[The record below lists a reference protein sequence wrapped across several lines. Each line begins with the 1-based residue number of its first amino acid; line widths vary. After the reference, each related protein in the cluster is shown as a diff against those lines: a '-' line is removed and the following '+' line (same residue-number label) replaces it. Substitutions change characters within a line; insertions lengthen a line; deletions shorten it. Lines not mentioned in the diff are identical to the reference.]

1 MWLRE
6 AKWFDRPM
14 ALAMVWNMK
23 CLSPARSS
31 ASTQRPSPQWRSW
44 SRRSASQRSMN
55 PWLSKLCCLFAEQ
68 VGGEG
73 SIFVAGHP
81 VRFGDEGQHC
91 THGDSTVQVGLEL
104 QEGGPQ
110 ASSCRHF
117 FLWQVCAVFLFQSN
131 YPTIESSHRYQHR
144 LNSCINQS
152 CGTPYKSNIFSGFGC
167 YCFQD

>member
-1 MWLRE
+1 
-6 AKWFDRPM
+6 
-14 ALAMVWNMK
+14 
-23 CLSPARSS
+23 
-31 ASTQRPSPQWRSW
+31 
-44 SRRSASQRSMN
+44 MN

-91 THGDSTVQVGLEL
+91 THGDPTFQVGLEL

-117 FLWQVCAVFLFQSN
+117 FLWQACAVFNSRVITPPSN
-131 YPTIESSHRYQHR
+131 QVIDRGDRNSISDAAGNRQLCSTIVFNRVNWLDLMLR
-144 LNSCINQS
+144 
-152 CGTPYKSNIFSGFGC
+152 IFS
-167 YCFQD
+167 DI

>member
-1 MWLRE
+1 MHVNRFHGCWEQEAEEDDGLDMWLRE

-117 FLWQVCAVFLFQSN
+117 FLWQVCAVFYSRVITPPSN
-131 YPTIESSHRYQHR
+131 QVIDTST
-144 LNSCINQS
+144 
-152 CGTPYKSNIFSGFGC
+152 G
-167 YCFQD
+167 